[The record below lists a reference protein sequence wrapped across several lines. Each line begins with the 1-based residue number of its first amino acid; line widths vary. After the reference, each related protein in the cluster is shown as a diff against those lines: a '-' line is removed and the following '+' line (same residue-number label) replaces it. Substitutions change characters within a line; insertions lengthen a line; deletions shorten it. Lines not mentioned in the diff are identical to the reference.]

1 MDARGRGGVVV
12 CREPALGGARPVRR
26 GGARP
31 LRIAMVAACPLPAR
45 RGTPLRIER
54 LAEAL
59 VARGHEV
66 ELLAYHLAEEPDRF
80 AFPVQR
86 VFGRREPGT
95 LPPGPTLAKLALY
108 DPALALLVARRLRA
122 RRFDLIH
129 AHHVEGL
136 LAAAL
141 GRHGQPVPIVYDAHT
156 LLAGELPS
164 YGHGFARRAIQR
176 LGRRLD
182 GWLPRLAEHVVAV
195 TDDIA
200 AILAETHKLDPAR
213 ISVVPNGVELERF
226 AQGAARAVADPEL
239 VVYSGTLAPYQ
250 GIDLLLEAFARARA
264 ARPGLRLRLL
274 TNASFAPYAPLAER
288 LGLLAAGSGA
298 LELVPERLETL
309 PERLGEALVAVLP
322 RVECPGLPQKL
333 LNYMAAGRAV
343 VAFAGSAKRVEH
355 GATGLIVPNR
365 DTAAFAAAI
374 LRLVADPPA
383 ARRLGEAAQAFVAAT
398 ASWSTAAERCERVY
412 AGLLGAERNPQ
423 AAAAPPAPAISSA
436 P

>member
-1 MDARGRGGVVV
+1 
-12 CREPALGGARPVRR
+12 
-26 GGARP
+26 
-31 LRIAMVAACPLPAR
+31 MVAACPLPAR

-59 VARGHEV
+59 SARGHEV
-66 ELLAYHLAEEPDRF
+66 ELLTYHLAEEPDRF

-86 VFGRREPGT
+86 VFGRCEPGT

-108 DPALALLVARRLRA
+108 DPALALLIARRLRA
-122 RRFDLIH
+122 RPFDLIH

-141 GRHGQPVPIVYDAHT
+141 GRHGLPVPIVYDAHT
-156 LLAGELPS
+156 LLAGELPA
-164 YGHGFARRAIQR
+164 YGRTFARRAIQL

-200 AILAETHKLDPAR
+200 QILAETHRLDPQR

-226 AQGAARAVADPEL
+226 AEGAARVTADPEL
-239 VVYSGTLAPYQ
+239 LVYSGTLAPYQ

-264 ARPGLRLRLL
+264 RRPSLRLRLL
-274 TNASFAPYAPLAER
+274 TNASFAPYAALAQR
-288 LGLLAAGSGA
+288 LGVGGA
-298 LELVPERLETL
+298 LELVPERLESL

-333 LNYMAAGRAV
+333 LNYMASGRGV

-355 GATGLIVPNR
+355 GTTGLIVPNH
-365 DTAAFAAAI
+365 DTGAFAAAI
-374 LRLVADPPA
+374 LRLVEDPDE
-383 ARRLGEAAQAFVAAT
+383 ARRLGRAAQAFVGAT

-412 AGLLGAERNPQ
+412 AALLGAERHATP
-423 AAAAPPAPAISSA
+423 AAAPEPAVSSA